1 MKKIKT
7 FIPLIVLSLF
17 LSMQSGDINAQS
29 PSVKPDASI
38 RIEQVRKQNAQ
49 TAEIFFYERAKDDSR
64 LLRRKYLSD
73 VSE

>member
-29 PSVKPDASI
+29 HSVKPDASI

-64 LLRRKYLSD
+64 LLQRKYLSD